1 MKTKKKEL
9 YAYLIGAGAI
19 LSLVTVVLGA
29 SQKAMTTNYN
39 FSTPLII
46 VMVAAIVIG
55 IMNFF
60 LNFDFLPLVASILF
74 SVSFGMIFD
83 QGLPVVVDKLN
94 NITFQGGKFEQV
106 ALYMILMLTA
116 CILSVIACFIKKKD

>member
-19 LSLVTVVLGA
+19 LSLVTVILGA

-39 FSTPLII
+39 FSNPLII

-60 LNFDFLPLVASILF
+60 LNFDFLPLVASVLF

-106 ALYMILMLTA
+106 ALYIILMLTA
-116 CILSVIACFIKKKD
+116 CILSFIACFIKKKD

>member
-39 FSTPLII
+39 FSTPLIL
-46 VMVAAIVIG
+46 G
-55 IMNFF
+55 H
-60 LNFDFLPLVASILF
+60 
-74 SVSFGMIFD
+74 
-83 QGLPVVVDKLN
+83 
-94 NITFQGGKFEQV
+94 
-106 ALYMILMLTA
+106 
-116 CILSVIACFIKKKD
+116 